1 VSDLRGMGANRRN
14 MVIEFRTLMPAALR
28 QALLRQKACRLAA
41 VFFLLFSTRLS
52 ATDSATVTYSQDFP
66 GSDPD
71 RYSIVIN
78 SDGHS
83 HYECSGK
90 ISADSD
96 DRETYQ
102 ADFNFSEA
110 TRARV
115 FGLAAQ
121 AHFFSGKVD
130 SGNRKLAFTGNK
142 TLTYADGQRTST
154 ATYNF
159 SPVPAVQ
166 ELTSLFQN
174 VAATLEFG
182 RRLTHLHRYQK
193 LALDDE
199 LRRMEDQAR
208 RGELSE
214 LQAVRPVLQEIYDD
228 PSVINVVRARAQRI
242 MEIRS
247 GATTGR

>member
-1 VSDLRGMGANRRN
+1 MGAKLRN
-14 MVIEFRTLMPAALR
+14 IVIEFLGLIDAGLRRTLFRQKAGMPAA
-28 QALLRQKACRLAA
+28 
-41 VFFLLFSTRLS
+41 VVFLLLSIRLF

-71 RYSIVIN
+71 RYSIVVN
-78 SDGHS
+78 SDGHT

-90 ISADSD
+90 ISPDSD

-102 ADFNFSEA
+102 WDFNLSET

-115 FGLAAQ
+115 FGLTAQ

-154 ATYNF
+154 ASYNF
-159 SPVPAVQ
+159 SPVLAVQ

-174 VAATLEFG
+174 VAATVEFG

-199 LRRMEDQAR
+199 LKRMEDQAR

-214 LQAVRPVLQEIYDD
+214 LQAVKPVLQEIYDD

-242 MEIRS
+242 MEMGS
-247 GATTGR
+247 AAAAGR

>member
-1 VSDLRGMGANRRN
+1 METFCGLIDAGLQG
-14 MVIEFRTLMPAALR
+14 TPP
-28 QALLRQKACRLAA
+28 RQKVCSLAA
-41 VFFLLFSTRLS
+41 VCFLLLASRLS

-78 SDGHS
+78 SDGRA

-102 ADFNFSEA
+102 ADFNFSDT

-142 TLTYADGQRTST
+142 TLAYTDGQRTST

-199 LRRMEDQAR
+199 LKRMEDQAR

-214 LQAVRPVLQEIYDD
+214 LQAVKPVLQDIYDD

-242 MEIRS
+242 MEIGS
-247 GATTGR
+247 AATAGR

>member
-1 VSDLRGMGANRRN
+1 MVAKLRNI
-14 MVIEFRTLMPAALR
+14 VIEFLGLIDAGLRRTLFRQKAGMPAA
-28 QALLRQKACRLAA
+28 
-41 VFFLLFSTRLS
+41 VVFLLLSIRLF

-71 RYSIVIN
+71 RYSIVVN
-78 SDGHS
+78 SDGHT

-90 ISADSD
+90 ISPDSD

-102 ADFNFSEA
+102 WDFNLSET

-115 FGLAAQ
+115 FGLTAQ

-154 ATYNF
+154 ASYNF
-159 SPVPAVQ
+159 SPVLAVQ

-174 VAATLEFG
+174 VAATVEFG

-199 LRRMEDQAR
+199 LKRMEDQAR

-214 LQAVRPVLQEIYDD
+214 LQAVKPVLQEIYDD

-242 MEIRS
+242 MEMGS
-247 GATTGR
+247 AAAAGR

>member
-1 VSDLRGMGANRRN
+1 VSDLRRIGANPRN
-14 MVIEFRTLMPAALR
+14 IVIEFCGLIGARLR
-28 QALLRQKACRLAA
+28 MLPRQKARTLA
-41 VFFLLFSTRLS
+41 VVCFLLLS
-52 ATDSATVTYSQDFP
+52 IRFYATDSGTVTYSQDFP

-71 RYSIVIN
+71 HYSIAVN
-78 SDGHS
+78 SDGHA

-90 ISADSD
+90 ISSDSD

-102 ADFNFSEA
+102 TDFNFSET

-115 FGLAAQ
+115 FGLASQ
-121 AHFFSGKVD
+121 AHFFSGKID

-154 ATYNF
+154 ANYNF

-174 VAATLEFG
+174 IGATLEFG

-199 LRRMEDQAR
+199 LKRMEDQAR

-214 LQAVRPVLQEIYDD
+214 LQAVKPVLQEIYDD

-242 MEIRS
+242 MEIG
-247 GATTGR
+247 GAANAGR